1 MDMLQR
7 TRLQTMLSKSNNRCG
22 FTLDGEYIDG
32 DSGSTSTAEKTE
44 KCDGDA
50 HQKKDSTH
58 VEQDDADKARYS
70 GIQGLDGTM

>member
-32 DSGSTSTAEKTE
+32 TTSTAEKTE
-44 KCDGDA
+44 KCDA